1 MILGFSHP
9 AIVVN
14 DLERMIEFY
23 EKAFN
28 FRPLSQEFESW
39 DNNPAIDAATGLN
52 KSSVSG
58 VMLAGHNCYLELFKF
73 RSPEPDGVKPDC
85 ISAAGMG
92 LRHLCFYTDD
102 IPADYQRLLDLGAQT
117 LGRPQCE
124 KGIPAVY
131 LRDPEGNI
139 IELAEFPSKEENLVN
154 LAGISQ
160 LQGYTIDV

>member
-73 RSPEPDGVKPDC
+73 RSPEPDGVN
-85 ISAAGMG
+85 
-92 LRHLCFYTDD
+92 
-102 IPADYQRLLDLGAQT
+102 QT
-117 LGRPQCE
+117 
-124 KGIPAVY
+124 A
-131 LRDPEGNI
+131 
-139 IELAEFPSKEENLVN
+139 
-154 LAGISQ
+154 
-160 LQGYTIDV
+160 

>member
-9 AIVVN
+9 AIVVH

-23 EKAFN
+23 EQAFN

-39 DNNPAIDAATGLN
+39 EDNPAIDAAIGLSG
-52 KSSVSG
+52 SSVTG
-58 VMLAGHNCYLELFKF
+58 AMLSGHNCYLELFKF
-73 RSPEPDGVKPDC
+73 HAPEPDGAEPES
-85 ISAAGMG
+85 ISAAGIG

-102 IPADYQRLLDLGAQT
+102 IPGDYKRLLALGAKT

-124 KGIPAVY
+124 KHVPAVY

-139 IELAEFPSKEENLVN
+139 IELAEFPSKEENLIN
-154 LAGISQ
+154 LDGISK
-160 LQGYTIDV
+160 LQGYKINV

>member
-1 MILGFSHP
+1 M
-9 AIVVN
+9 
-14 DLERMIEFY
+14 
-23 EKAFN
+23 
-28 FRPLSQEFESW
+28 SQEFESW
-39 DNNPAIDAATGLN
+39 DNNPAIDAAIGLN
-52 KSSVSG
+52 KSSASG

-73 RSPEPDGVKPDC
+73 RSPESDGAKPDS

-102 IPADYQRLLDLGAQT
+102 IPGDYQRLLDLGVQT

-124 KGIPAVY
+124 TGIPAVY

-139 IELAEFPSKEENLVN
+139 IELAEFLSTEENLIN
-154 LAGISQ
+154 LDGISQ